1 MFNIALFH
9 RKKAEADI
17 VVDLEEFLRSASA
30 IVNEV
35 SAPAPESAPSE
46 PPPLDL
52 DERLDE
58 ALRETFPASD
68 PIAVSQTELAP
79 AAC

>member
-1 MFNIALFH
+1 MFGIALFH
-9 RKKAEADI
+9 RRKTEADI
-17 VVDLEEFLRSASA
+17 VVDLEQFLRSASA
-30 IVNEV
+30 IVNEALT
-35 SAPAPESAPSE
+35 SAPEIAPSD

-58 ALRETFPASD
+58 ALWETFPASD

>member
-1 MFNIALFH
+1 MFGIALF
-9 RKKAEADI
+9 RRQKTEADA
-17 VVDLEEFLRSASA
+17 VVDLEEFLLSASP
-30 IVNEV
+30 IVNAV
-35 SAPAPESAPSE
+35 LAPAPEPAPSD

-68 PIAVSQTELAP
+68 PIAVSQTQLVP